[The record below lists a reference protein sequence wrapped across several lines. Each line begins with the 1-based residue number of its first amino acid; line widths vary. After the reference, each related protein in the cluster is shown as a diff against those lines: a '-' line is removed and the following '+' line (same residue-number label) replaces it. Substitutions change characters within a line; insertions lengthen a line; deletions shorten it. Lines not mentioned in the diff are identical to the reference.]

1 MNFTSSFS
9 LPPARLALDSSGI
22 DVWRADL
29 EIRSSEFN
37 RLQNTLS
44 PDELDRAA
52 QFHFAKDRQRFIA
65 GRGILRDILARYL
78 SRAPAEFHFSYT
90 SHGKPNLDH
99 HYNPDGLRFN
109 LSHVGNLA
117 LYAIARNREVGI
129 DIERIEP
136 KFADDG
142 IAEKFFSRNEV
153 AKLRSL
159 PASARSQAFF
169 NCWTRKEAYVK
180 ARGAGLQIALDS
192 FEVSLAPGEEAR
204 FISEGE
210 IGWSLEALTL
220 GPGYVAAIA
229 AEGHDWRSRLWQ
241 WQIHQEG

>member
-1 MNFTSSFS
+1 MNFTSSFV
-9 LPPARLALDSSGI
+9 LPPARLTLGASGI

-29 EIRSSEFN
+29 EIQSSEF
-37 RLQNTLS
+37 RRIQDSLS
-44 PDELDRAA
+44 PDELDRSVK
-52 QFHFAKDRQRFIA
+52 FHFAKDRQRFIT

-78 SRAPAEFHFSYT
+78 DQAPAEFHFSYT
-90 SHGKPNLDH
+90 SHGKPSLDH
-99 HYNPDGLRFN
+99 RSNPDGLRFN
-109 LSHVGNLA
+109 LSHAGNLA

-129 DIERIEP
+129 DLEQIEP
-136 KFADDG
+136 KFAEDG
-142 IAEKFFSRNEV
+142 IAERFFSRNEV

-159 PASARSQAFF
+159 PASVWSQAFF

-204 FISEGE
+204 FLSEGE
-210 IGWSLEALTL
+210 IGWSLEAFT
-220 GPGYVAAIA
+220 PDRDHVAAIA

-241 WQIHQEG
+241 WQIRQEG